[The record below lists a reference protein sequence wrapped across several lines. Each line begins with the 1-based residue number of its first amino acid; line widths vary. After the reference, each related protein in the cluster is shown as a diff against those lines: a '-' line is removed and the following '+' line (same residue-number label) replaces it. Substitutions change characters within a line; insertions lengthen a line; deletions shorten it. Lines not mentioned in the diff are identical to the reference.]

1 MRVLAIDTSAAAASV
16 ALYDAAER
24 LTLFAESLEMA
35 HGHAELLAPMVARA
49 LADLEGGVQTID
61 RVSVCVG
68 PGSFTGIRIG
78 LALAR
83 AFALGLGRPVVG
95 ISTLVAFAS
104 PLLLEPKPGVIV
116 SAIDAKHG
124 QVYLQ
129 LFEASGRPIFAPRV
143 AKLREAARWIG
154 RGPARLAGSGATL
167 LAEEAIRAGVDVDAT
182 AAAAYPDIIAVAQL
196 GAVLDP
202 ETAPARPLYVKPPD
216 AHPTEGYAVPRAES

>member
-16 ALYDAAER
+16 AIYDAAQR
-24 LTLFAESLEMA
+24 ATLFAESQEMA
-35 HGHAELLAPMVARA
+35 HGQAEALAPMVARA
-49 LADLEGGVQTID
+49 LAELDGGVQTIA

-95 ISTLVAFAS
+95 VSTLIAFAT
-104 PLLLEPKPGVIV
+104 PLLLELKPGVIV

-124 QVYLQ
+124 QIYLQ

-154 RGPARLAGSGATL
+154 RGPAFLAGSGAKI
-167 LAEEAIRAGVDVDAT
+167 LAEEAIRAGVDVDAS
-182 AAAAYPDIIAVAQL
+182 AAADYPDIVAVAQL

-202 ETAPARPLYVKPPD
+202 ETAPARPLYIKPPD
-216 AHPTEGYAVPRAES
+216 AHPTEGYAVARVEG